1 MTRMPEPPDLHR
13 QFVQQY
19 PKLAQ
24 AWELIADEGREG
36 PLDEHT
42 GRLIKLGVAIGAMRE
57 GAVHASVRKAL
68 ALGIEPEV
76 LYQTV
81 ALAAGTL
88 GLPSTA
94 AVYSWVRD
102 VMEFPGAAGA
112 D

>member
-1 MTRMPEPPDLHR
+1 MTRMPKPPDLHQ

-19 PKLAQ
+19 PKLEQ

-36 PLDEHT
+36 PLDGRI
-42 GRLIKLGVAIGAMRE
+42 GRLVKLGVAIGAMRE

-68 ALGIEPEV
+68 ALGIEPEE
-76 LYQTV
+76 LYQVV
-81 ALAAGTL
+81 ALSAGTL

-94 AVYSWVRD
+94 AVYSWVREVIEPPEAPPD
-102 VMEFPGAAGA
+102 